1 MYSGK
6 YRLYSPK
13 RCVIIHMA
21 VWMDGPN
28 LITIFLKNFFVF
40 LFQEGPSIRILKC
53 EVGINCM
60 TCDSNHIICGLL
72 NKELAVFE
80 RKSLNL
86 VQNLS
91 GHTDHIWSIDMTE
104 KLIISGSW
112 DSTVKL
118 WSKKDWKILD
128 SYSHPDQKEI
138 SGVKFSLSDNFVY
151 VSCLSGALTI
161 LNLEEQQRYDIQV
174 VIIG

>member
-1 MYSGK
+1 
-6 YRLYSPK
+6 
-13 RCVIIHMA
+13 
-21 VWMDGPN
+21 
-28 LITIFLKNFFVF
+28 
-40 LFQEGPSIRILKC
+40 
-53 EVGINCM
+53 M
-60 TCDSNHIICGLL
+60 TCDSDHIICGLL
-72 NKELAVFE
+72 NKELAVFD

-161 LNLEEQQRYDIQV
+161 LKLEEQQRYDIQV
-174 VIIG
+174 VIIGQIHLPLMDGPSLKFVIKIFFFHLNPMKIGEVVVTNFTKFH